1 MLSRVADSLLWMS
14 RYLERAEHSA
24 RLLDVNL
31 ALALEQSARPAEQRW
46 GRLLDSL
53 NTLLPVG
60 ATCDPY
66 NITWRLTFDSKN
78 PSSIINCISSAREN
92 ARQVREQIS
101 SEMWEQINRF
111 FLQVRQANIDTIWKR
126 QPHEFFRTIKEGIH
140 FFQGLTDSTLG
151 HGEGWQFIQVGR
163 YLERAMATAALLS
176 VYYGKPDD
184 ADTAGQTPEYLEW
197 VGLLKS
203 CTAFEAYCRVY
214 TADLRPD
221 RIAEF
226 LLLDPA
232 FPHSVRFSVEMVQ
245 AALRTISDA
254 TGRRPGDRVNRLA
267 GRLEATLRYGHIEE
281 IMGGGLHG
289 FLSDVARQG
298 IGVYDALYE
307 TYIAYPI
314 DRALTA

>member
-1 MLSRVADSLLWMS
+1 MS
-14 RYLERAEHSA
+14 
-24 RLLDVNL
+24 
-31 ALALEQSARPAEQRW
+31 
-46 GRLLDSL
+46 
-53 NTLLPVG
+53 
-60 ATCDPY
+60 
-66 NITWRLTFDSKN
+66 
-78 PSSIINCISSAREN
+78 SSA
-92 ARQVREQIS
+92 S
-101 SEMWEQINRF
+101 
-111 FLQVRQANIDTIWKR
+111 
-126 QPHEFFRTIKEGIH
+126 IKEGDPLLPGADRLDPGAWRGVAVH
-140 FFQGLTDSTLG
+140 PGGALSG
-151 HGEGWQFIQVGR
+151 AGRWRHGRAAGR
-163 YLERAMATAALLS
+163 CTTPQTHDA
-176 VYYGKPDD
+176 

-281 IMGGGLHG
+281 IMAGGLHD
-289 FLSDVARQG
+289 FLGDVAHQG
-298 IGVYDALYE
+298 IGVHDALYE
-307 TYIAYPI
+307 TYISLP
-314 DRALTA
+314 DRSAP